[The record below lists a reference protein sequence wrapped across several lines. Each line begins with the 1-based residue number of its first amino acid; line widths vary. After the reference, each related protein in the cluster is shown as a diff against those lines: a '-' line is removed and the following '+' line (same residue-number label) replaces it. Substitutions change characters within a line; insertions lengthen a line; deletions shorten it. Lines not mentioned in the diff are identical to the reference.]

1 MRRRDA
7 STARLP
13 SLIESKDTGDRGME
27 CGGGRV
33 YDRNMLRG
41 HRHQRPLS
49 VLAFGLLALVAELAG
64 RSLTHRIDV
73 GRHVASP
80 GNTRA
85 DYYPILLAFVK
96 GGIALL
102 LARLA
107 WRLVRARATER
118 AGRRLLTALGTRSSG
133 NAPRVQLRL
142 SLRLVGAFFAVFAVI
157 YLVQVDAEGLSAGR
171 WPLLAP
177 WLHSSALPVFAVLAV
192 FAALAWRAVAQ
203 WLCDYESYA
212 EATVAHA
219 RRIASSLADRPTY
232 VAQQV
237 ELPPRRL
244 FGIAFESRP
253 PPLTA

>member
-1 MRRRDA
+1 MASARRHH
-7 STARLP
+7 RL
-13 SLIESKDTGDRGME
+13 
-27 CGGGRV
+27 
-33 YDRNMLRG
+33 
-41 HRHQRPLS
+41 LS
-49 VLAFGLLALVAELAG
+49 VLAFTLLALVVELVG

-157 YLVQVDAEGLSAGR
+157 YLVQVDSEQGLDGLSAGR

-203 WLCDYESYA
+203 WLSDYESYA

-232 VAQQV
+232 VVRQV

>member
-1 MRRRDA
+1 MASARRHH
-7 STARLP
+7 RL
-13 SLIESKDTGDRGME
+13 
-27 CGGGRV
+27 
-33 YDRNMLRG
+33 
-41 HRHQRPLS
+41 LS
-49 VLAFGLLALVAELAG
+49 VLAFTLLALVVELLG

-73 GRHVASP
+73 GRHVAPP

-157 YLVQVDAEGLSAGR
+157 YLVQVDSEQGLDGLSAGR

-232 VAQQV
+232 VARQV

>member
-1 MRRRDA
+1 MASARRHH
-7 STARLP
+7 RL
-13 SLIESKDTGDRGME
+13 
-27 CGGGRV
+27 
-33 YDRNMLRG
+33 
-41 HRHQRPLS
+41 LS
-49 VLAFGLLALVAELAG
+49 VLAFTLLALVVELVG

-157 YLVQVDAEGLSAGR
+157 YLVQVDSEQGLDGLSAGR

-203 WLCDYESYA
+203 WLSDYESYA

-232 VAQQV
+232 VARQ
-237 ELPPRRL
+237 
-244 FGIAFESRP
+244 G
-253 PPLTA
+253 